1 MRKAAASSVGVGRLT
16 DRRLARLYWRLLD
29 TLDYWLTQAQLWLAD
44 AVCDPSPKSTLIIV
58 GHAIRGADLAEV
70 L

>member
-29 TLDYWLTQAQLWLAD
+29 TLDYWVTQAQLSLAD
-44 AVCDPSPKSTLIIV
+44 AVCDPKPEID
-58 GHAIRGADLAEV
+58 ADQ
-70 L
+70 

>member
-29 TLDYWLTQAQLWLAD
+29 TLDYWVTQAQLWLVD
-44 AVCDPSPKSTLIIV
+44 VVCGPEPETGGDQ
-58 GHAIRGADLAEV
+58 
-70 L
+70 